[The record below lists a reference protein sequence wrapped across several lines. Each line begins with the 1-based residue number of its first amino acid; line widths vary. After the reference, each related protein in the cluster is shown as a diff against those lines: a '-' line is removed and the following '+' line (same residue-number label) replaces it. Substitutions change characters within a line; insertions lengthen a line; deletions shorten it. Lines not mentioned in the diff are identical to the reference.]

1 MFYLLTCLLASLF
14 SSAGVSS
21 TTAAAAT
28 TAFAVSSI
36 AFLYA
41 ATRAFKAS
49 FSNINSS
56 IDSPSVTP
64 TSVLLSEPLT
74 GGLY

>member
-1 MFYLLTCLLASLF
+1 M
-14 SSAGVSS
+14 SS
-21 TTAAAAT
+21 AAAAAAAF
-28 TAFAVSSI
+28 TASSI

-49 FSNINSS
+49 FSNINSGAG
-56 IDSPSVTP
+56 SPFVTP
-64 TSVLLSEPLT
+64 TSALLNEPLT